1 MNKKGRDLLS
11 ALPPEMRKEAGRS
24 AAKDAKEGTTHFYDE
39 FLDKSLNQ
47 DREEAGRKNLQVGNE
62 NAVEA
67 TTPEQRR
74 AAGQRRPMTAEE
86 KRNAGR
92 EAARAAIAADPSI
105 LEDPD
110 DPFEGS
116 ERSGAVS
123 FSSTKPDKNGMTPQQ
138 RKALGKQD
146 ARAELDT
153 AQR

>member
-1 MNKKGRDLLS
+1 MNRENAEIIAELV
-11 ALPPEMRKEAGRS
+11 
-24 AAKDAKEGTTHFYDE
+24 AKEQSGEITDSERDMLSRIRQLRPDVAPPPAPQTRAQIQTQT
-39 FLDKSLNQ
+39 K
-47 DREEAGRKNLQVGNE
+47 RAP
-62 NAVEA
+62 APA
-67 TTPEQRR
+67 

-116 ERSGAVS
+116 ESSGAVG
-123 FSSTKPDKNGMTPQQ
+123 FGSTKPDKNGMTPQQ